1 MALKVINTCDRQS
14 SESSLTETVVS
25 RGMYSYG
32 FWRGFATLKAGVS
45 YASIDIIRPSQHRG
59 SPNNE
64 SMLIYANSRITGVR
78 MINRG
83 AITLGAATGKIKCAP
98 TLTNATAALYVESA
112 AAASNT
118 LAVPAAA
125 VEQLNFDA
133 ATTVGSSNVT
143 YRLFA
148 TDGGAAGA
156 AAASTMSV
164 TADTII
170 DVEIGF
176 ITVNPFGSREDF
188 GFLAP
193 TN

>member
-14 SESSLTETVVS
+14 SESSFTETVVT

-45 YASIDIIRPSQHRG
+45 YASVDIVRPSQHRG
-59 SPNNE
+59 TPNNE

-78 MINRG
+78 FINRG
-83 AITLGAATGKIKCAP
+83 AITLGAATGKIKLAP

-112 AAASNT
+112 AAASNV
-118 LAVPAAA
+118 LAVPTAA

-148 TDGGAAGA
+148 TDGAAGA
-156 AAASTMSV
+156 SAAASTMTVS
-164 TADTII
+164 TDTII

-176 ITVNPFGSREDF
+176 MVVNPFGSREDF

>member
-1 MALKVINTCDRQS
+1 MALKVINTCDRHS
-14 SESSLTETVVS
+14 SESSFTETVVS

-59 SPNNE
+59 SPDNA
-64 SMLIYANSRITGVR
+64 SMLVYANSRITGVR
-78 MINRG
+78 LINRG

-164 TADTII
+164 SVDTII

-176 ITVNPFGSREDF
+176 MIANPFGSREDF

>member
-1 MALKVINTCDRQS
+1 MALKVINTCDRQT
-14 SESSLTETVVS
+14 SESAFTETVVS

-45 YASIDIIRPSQHRG
+45 YASVDIIRPSQHRG

-133 ATTVGSSNVT
+133 ATTVGASNVT

-156 AAASTMSV
+156 ATASTMSV

>member
-14 SESSLTETVVS
+14 SESSFTETVVT

-45 YASIDIIRPSQHRG
+45 YASVDIIRPSQHRG
-59 SPNNE
+59 SPDNA
-64 SMLIYANSRITGVR
+64 SMLVYANSRISGVR
-78 MINRG
+78 LINHG

-98 TLTNATAALYVESA
+98 TLANATAALYAETV
-112 AAASNT
+112 AAASNI

-125 VEQLNFDA
+125 AETLNFDA

-148 TDGGAAGA
+148 TDGAAAGS
-156 AAASTMSV
+156 AAASTMTV
-164 TADTII
+164 ATDTII

-176 ITVNPFGSREDF
+176 MVANPFGSREDF

>member
-1 MALKVINTCDRQS
+1 MALKVINTCDRQT
-14 SESSLTETVVS
+14 SESAFTETVVS

-45 YASIDIIRPSQHRG
+45 YASVDIIRPSQHRG

-98 TLTNATAALYVESA
+98 TLTAATAALYVESA

-118 LAVPAAA
+118 LAVPATA

-133 ATTVGSSNVT
+133 ATTVGASNVT

-164 TADTII
+164 SADTII

-176 ITVNPFGSREDF
+176 IAVNPFGSREDF

>member
-1 MALKVINTCDRQS
+1 MALKVINTCDRQT
-14 SESSLTETVVS
+14 SESAFTETVVS

-45 YASIDIIRPSQHRG
+45 YASVDIIRPSQHRG

-64 SMLIYANSRITGVR
+64 SMLIYANSRITGIR

-148 TDGGAAGA
+148 AAGAAAGA

-176 ITVNPFGSREDF
+176 IVVNPFGSREDF

>member
-1 MALKVINTCDRQS
+1 MALKVINTCDRQT
-14 SESSLTETVVS
+14 SESAFTETVVS

-45 YASIDIIRPSQHRG
+45 YASVDIIRPSQHRG

-112 AAASNT
+112 AAVSNT

-133 ATTVGSSNVT
+133 ATTVGASNVT

-164 TADTII
+164 STDTII

-176 ITVNPFGSREDF
+176 IIVNPFGSREDF

>member
-1 MALKVINTCDRQS
+1 
-14 SESSLTETVVS
+14 
-25 RGMYSYG
+25 
-32 FWRGFATLKAGVS
+32 
-45 YASIDIIRPSQHRG
+45 
-59 SPNNE
+59 
-64 SMLIYANSRITGVR
+64 
-78 MINRG
+78 
-83 AITLGAATGKIKCAP
+83 
-98 TLTNATAALYVESA
+98 LYVESA

-164 TADTII
+164 TTDTII

>member
-14 SESSLTETVVS
+14 SESSFTETVVS

-59 SPNNE
+59 SPDNA
-64 SMLIYANSRITGVR
+64 SMLVYANSRITGVR
-78 MINRG
+78 LINRG

-118 LAVPAAA
+118 LAVPTAA

-164 TADTII
+164 SVDTII

-176 ITVNPFGSREDF
+176 MVANPFGSREDF

>member
-1 MALKVINTCDRQS
+1 MALKVINTCDRQT
-14 SESSLTETVVS
+14 SESAFTETVVS

-45 YASIDIIRPSQHRG
+45 YASVDIIRPSQHRG

-133 ATTVGSSNVT
+133 ATTVGASNVT

-164 TADTII
+164 TTDTII

-176 ITVNPFGSREDF
+176 IVVNPFGSREDF

>member
-1 MALKVINTCDRQS
+1 MALKVINTCDRQT
-14 SESSLTETVVS
+14 SESAFTETVVS

-45 YASIDIIRPSQHRG
+45 YASVDIIRPSQHRG

-64 SMLIYANSRITGVR
+64 SMLIYANSRITGIR

-148 TDGGAAGA
+148 TDGAAAGA

-176 ITVNPFGSREDF
+176 LVVNPFGSREDF

>member
-14 SESSLTETVVS
+14 SESSFTETVVS

-59 SPNNE
+59 SPDNA
-64 SMLIYANSRITGVR
+64 SMLVYANSRITGVR

-164 TADTII
+164 SVDTII

-176 ITVNPFGSREDF
+176 IIANSFGSREDF

>member
-14 SESSLTETVVS
+14 SESSFTETVVT

-45 YASIDIIRPSQHRG
+45 YASVDIVRPSQHRG
-59 SPNNE
+59 TPNNE

-78 MINRG
+78 FINRG
-83 AITLGAATGKIKCAP
+83 AITLGAATGKIKLAP

-112 AAASNT
+112 AAASNV

-148 TDGGAAGA
+148 TDGAAGA
-156 AAASTMSV
+156 SAAASTMTVS
-164 TADTII
+164 TDTII
-170 DVEIGF
+170 DVEIEF
-176 ITVNPFGSREDF
+176 MVANPPGSREDF

>member
-1 MALKVINTCDRQS
+1 MALKVINTCDRQT
-14 SESSLTETVVS
+14 SESAFTETVVS

-45 YASIDIIRPSQHRG
+45 YASVDIIRPSQHRG

-133 ATTVGSSNVT
+133 ATTVGASNVT

>member
-1 MALKVINTCDRQS
+1 MALKVINTCDRQT
-14 SESSLTETVVS
+14 SESAFTETVVS

-45 YASIDIIRPSQHRG
+45 YASVDIIRPSQHRG

-98 TLTNATAALYVESA
+98 TLTAATAALYVESA
-112 AAASNT
+112 AAVSNT

-133 ATTVGSSNVT
+133 ATTVGASNVT

-164 TADTII
+164 TTDTII

-176 ITVNPFGSREDF
+176 MTVNPFGSREDF

>member
-1 MALKVINTCDRQS
+1 MALKVINTCDRQT
-14 SESSLTETVVS
+14 SESAFTETVVS

-45 YASIDIIRPSQHRG
+45 YASVDIIRPSQHRG

-64 SMLIYANSRITGVR
+64 SMLIYANSRISGVR

-98 TLTNATAALYVESA
+98 TLANATAALYVESA

-164 TADTII
+164 TTDTII